1 VNAKLNNL
9 PVIQFKVCLKHM
21 NASLL
26 KPAALAIIRRYADG
40 LDSAEAVAY
49 ILWQDKLTHGEPD
62 PRAADV
68 IYWSKELGWG
78 IPTESAEEAMASAR
92 KAIERFGD

>member
-1 VNAKLNNL
+1 MHGLELSAEA
-9 PVIQFKVCLKHM
+9 Q
-21 NASLL
+21 
-26 KPAALAIIRRYADG
+26 ALVRRYADG

-49 ILWQDKLTHGEPD
+49 ELWRQKLTPEEPD

-78 IPTESAEEAMASAR
+78 IPSESAEEAWASMLR
-92 KAIERFGD
+92 GLKQLQNPNRDRN

>member
-1 VNAKLNNL
+1 
-9 PVIQFKVCLKHM
+9 M
-21 NASLL
+21 NATELS
-26 KPAALAIIRRYADG
+26 PAALAVIRRYANG
-40 LDSAEAVAY
+40 TESAEAVAY
-49 ILWQDKLTHGEPD
+49 TLWQENLTPGEPD

-92 KAIERFGD
+92 NAMMRYGE